1 MRNSHD
7 EIVRVELRCLLRS
20 RLGARRV
27 TVDRDAGR
35 GQSSLRAAF
44 ENPASTAPRIC
55 FRESPGTRAAGT
67 RHERWRFAIRDAT
80 LNTMDEPKRLA
91 DPAFEPTDEDLIG
104 LSKRAFAHV
113 PRAREESLRKMRDQ
127 IAAARK
133 SALDRLKTRWP
144 GLMAAD

>member
-1 MRNSHD
+1 M
-7 EIVRVELRCLLRS
+7 
-20 RLGARRV
+20 
-27 TVDRDAGR
+27 
-35 GQSSLRAAF
+35 
-44 ENPASTAPRIC
+44 
-55 FRESPGTRAAGT
+55 
-67 RHERWRFAIRDAT
+67 
-80 LNTMDEPKRLA
+80 MDEPKRLA
-91 DPAFEPTDEDLIG
+91 DPAFEPTDDDLIG